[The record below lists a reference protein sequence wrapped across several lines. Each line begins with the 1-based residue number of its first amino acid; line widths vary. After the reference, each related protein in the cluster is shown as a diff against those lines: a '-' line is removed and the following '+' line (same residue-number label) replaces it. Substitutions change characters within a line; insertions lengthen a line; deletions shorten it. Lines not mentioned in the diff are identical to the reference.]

1 MPLVI
6 LSAPRVCYRLG
17 DPRFALLDGSGAARA
32 PGRWNA
38 AGVSVVYAAGTFAGA
53 ILEQLAHAG
62 IGRLPPREFISIT
75 IPAGVQITEE
85 SALGNP
91 GWDYDDCRVSRA
103 LGHAWYKT
111 GTTVALW
118 VPSKPG
124 APVEETVVLNTTHRD
139 FARLA
144 ASKPQPFAWDQRLHR
159 ANPATP

>member
-6 LSAPRVCYRLG
+6 LSVPRVCYRLG
-17 DPRFALLDGSGAARA
+17 DSRFAPLDGSGAARA
-32 PGRWNA
+32 PGQWNA
-38 AGVSVVYAAGTFAGA
+38 AGVSVVYAAGTFTGA